1 MVLDLTNVAY
11 SAEYQTLC
19 NEQDMLFAPT
29 NKGDVDVISLEQK
42 YEVEVV
48 SYQWKSPEGG
58 VCSGHLGTLYC
69 GKERLH
75 SWKCYDDSSSF
86 FRLIHHSDGND
97 YLLFRQE
104 LYGFSVYNITTDES
118 FQYLPKESFGEGETF
133 IWTDVSYHAENNLLA
148 VSGCYW
154 ACPWSVYIVDF
165 ASPLSVPKFQL
176 DIRDYIDGAAGCEEI
191 DDLDFET
198 WLDDGVLLK
207 CDKGGL
213 NVVRKV
219 LYKDLL
225 PQ

>member
-29 NKGDVDVISLEQK
+29 NKGDVDVISLELDYQV
-42 YEVEVV
+42 EVEN
-48 SYQWKSPEGG
+48 YQWKSPEGG
-58 VCSGHLGTLYC
+58 LISGHLGTLC
-69 GKERLH
+69 RGKERLH
-75 SWKCYDDSSSF
+75 SWKCYDDSSNF

-118 FQYLPKESFGEGETF
+118 FQYFPKESFGEGETF
-133 IWTDVSYHAENNLLA
+133 IWTDVSYNAEHNLLA

-154 ACPWSVYIVDF
+154 ACPWGVYIVDF
-165 ASPLSVPKFQL
+165 ASPLTESKFQL
-176 DIRDYIDGAAGCEEI
+176 DIRDYIDGAAGFEEI
-191 DDLDFET
+191 DDIDFDAWT
-198 WLDDGVLLK
+198 ADGITFK
-207 CDKGGL
+207 CEIGDE